1 MENWANHCEIDG
13 AWRSPRAMN
22 VTAVR
27 VIRVAAAGAK
37 HSTNRRRFLLR
48 RIVAVAQ
55 PDSRR
60 MPCSVSLGGMR
71 FFSLEGKLAALLAA
85 ALIAGCAVTTLLA
98 LWLPSWFAAAL
109 AVAVLVVP
117 VLLLAHAAAKPVQSL
132 MRALSGGV
140 ARYRDGDFSTS
151 LVEARRDEFGELI
164 AAHNELG
171 RVLREQRQNLIER
184 ELLLDT
190 MVQNSPTALVLIDAA
205 QRVVYANLAAR
216 ALLNDGRVMNGMAF
230 AELAEGCPPVLC
242 GALVGHQDGLFS
254 VDIDGEAET
263 FHLAQKTF
271 RLHGREHRML
281 LIKRL
286 TREMSRQEVQTWKK
300 VIRVISHEL
309 NNSLAPI
316 SSLAHSGRELARRG
330 ATEKLAPVF
339 DTIEGRARHLHGFI
353 GGYAEFAK
361 LPQPR
366 IENVAWAKFFDGL
379 AQQYPF
385 RLVGAMPKQAGAF
398 DRAQVEQVLINLL
411 KNAHEAGGSG
421 DEVELA
427 LAERGNDVRIEVR
440 DRGSGMSE
448 TVLASALLPFYSTK
462 RSGTGLGLAL
472 AREIVEAHG
481 GRIALANRDGGGL
494 AVSLTLP
501 RSA

>member
-1 MENWANHCEIDG
+1 M
-13 AWRSPRAMN
+13 
-22 VTAVR
+22 
-27 VIRVAAAGAK
+27 
-37 HSTNRRRFLLR
+37 
-48 RIVAVAQ
+48 Q
-55 PDSRR
+55 
-60 MPCSVSLGGMR
+60 
-71 FFSLEGKLAALLAA
+71 FFSLEGKLTALLGVM
-85 ALIAGCAVTTLLA
+85 LVAGCALTALLA
-98 LWLPSWFAAAL
+98 LWAPAAYAAA
-109 AVAVLVVP
+109 AAFAI
-117 VLLLAHAAAKPVQSL
+117 LLLPAVMIARSATKPVQSL

-151 LVEARRDEFGELI
+151 LVESRHDEFGELI

-205 QRVVYANLAAR
+205 QFVVYANLAAR
-216 ALLNDGRVMNGMAF
+216 ALLNDGRAMNGMAF
-230 AELAEGCPPVLC
+230 AEFVEGCPAPLRT
-242 GALVGHQDGLFS
+242 ALIGHQDGLFS
-254 VDIDGEAET
+254 VDIDGETEA
-263 FHLAQKTF
+263 FHLGQKRF

-286 TREMSRQEVQTWKK
+286 TRELSRQEVQTWKK

-316 SSLAHSGRELARRG
+316 SSLAHSGRELSRKG
-330 ATEKLAPVF
+330 LVDKLAQVF
-339 DTIEGRARHLHGFI
+339 DTIEDRARHLHGFI

-366 IENVAWAKFFDGL
+366 LESVPWPEFLGAL
-379 AQQYPF
+379 ARQYPF
-385 RLVGAMPKQAGAF
+385 RLVGEIPKHDGVF
-398 DRAQVEQVLINLL
+398 DRAQLEQVLINLL
-411 KNAHEAGGSG
+411 KNAHEAGGASE
-421 DEVELA
+421 EVELA

-448 TVLASALLPFYSTK
+448 TVLANALLPFYSTK

-481 GRIALANRDGGGL
+481 GRVALANRDGGGL
-494 AVSLTLP
+494 SVTLSLP
-501 RSA
+501 QR

>member
-1 MENWANHCEIDG
+1 
-13 AWRSPRAMN
+13 
-22 VTAVR
+22 
-27 VIRVAAAGAK
+27 
-37 HSTNRRRFLLR
+37 
-48 RIVAVAQ
+48 
-55 PDSRR
+55 
-60 MPCSVSLGGMR
+60 MR
-71 FFSLEGKLAALLAA
+71 FFSLEGKLAALLLAM
-85 ALIAGCAVTTLLA
+85 LIVGCAATALLA
-98 LWLPSWFAAAL
+98 RWLPPWFAA
-109 AVAVLVVP
+109 VAVFAAFAIP
-117 VLLLAHAAAKPVQSL
+117 ASMLAHSATKPVQSL

-190 MVQNSPTALVLIDAA
+190 MVQNSPTALLLIDAS
-205 QRVVYANLAAR
+205 QFVVYANLAAR

-230 AELAEGCPPVLC
+230 ADLAAGCPPVLRN
-242 GALVGHQDGLFS
+242 ALVGRQDGLFS

-263 FHLAQKTF
+263 FHLAQKNF

-286 TREMSRQEVQTWKK
+286 TRELSRQEVQTWKK

-316 SSLAHSGRELARRG
+316 SSLAHSGRELAKRG
-330 ATEKLAPVF
+330 ATDKLAPVF

-353 GGYAEFAK
+353 AGYAEFAK

-366 IENVAWAKFFDGL
+366 LENVTWAEFLGGL

-385 RLVGAMPKQAGAF
+385 RLIGEMPKRPGAF

-411 KNAHEAGGSG
+411 KNAHEAGGPG

-427 LAERGNDVRIEVR
+427 LVERGSDVRIEVR
-440 DRGSGMSE
+440 DRGSGMNE

-494 AVSLTLP
+494 IVTLVIP
-501 RSA
+501 QNVV